1 MYVCFVHLI
10 YVYAGA
16 KTPCWALLHPTTMA
30 CPPPHHGKGH
40 LPKGIA
46 ACRVCTM
53 PRKGWSLEMVLI
65 VFKQHSV
72 DRKLDHPKEEKPTK
86 IYTPQQL
93 FSNAQKIIIFV
104 QAFNLKKS
112 SQFRG
117 LDLMASMMF
126 WHCENLFRLPRG
138 HHVPFF
144 MHLRINRN
152 YGPNDVL

>member
-1 MYVCFVHLI
+1 MYVCFVHLT

-16 KTPCWALLHPTTMA
+16 KTPCWGHFYPTTMA

-53 PRKGWSLEMVLI
+53 PRKGWSATLQMVLI
-65 VFKQHSV
+65 VFKQNSV

-93 FSNAQKIIIFV
+93 FSNAEKIIIFV
-104 QAFNLKKS
+104 QAFNICPAVPRLG
-112 SQFRG
+112 FIWR
-117 LDLMASMMF
+117 MMF
-126 WHCENLFRLPRG
+126 WHCENLFRLPRD

-144 MHLRINRN
+144 YASAHARN